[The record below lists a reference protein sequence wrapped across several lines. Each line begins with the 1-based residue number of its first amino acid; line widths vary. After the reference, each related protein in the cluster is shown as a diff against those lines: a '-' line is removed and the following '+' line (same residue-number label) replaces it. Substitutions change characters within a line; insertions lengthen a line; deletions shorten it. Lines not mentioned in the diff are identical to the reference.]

1 MRASPGSLSCLF
13 FFLLNQWIISYKNLD
28 MPASPGLSLI
38 VLYCQQNDKIVN
50 IDRHWILMQAKFFQA
65 WRAGVCPRSGRS
77 KSLPTGLAHHLL
89 YSQCGSSHHLLQ
101 DPPFLTVYH
110 HFILLVCSVLPFF
123 YLSPG
128 SSSLLPPWPLLPHQL
143 QIFTSAAVKLDVS
156 ALSRPRLFATRL
168 YLTWWCYD
176 WFELL
181 CKLISVDQ
189 LFWPREACCDPD

>member
-89 YSQCGSSHHLLQ
+89 DSQCGFFHHLLYSQSGSSHHLLE
-101 DPPFLTVYH
+101 DHPFSTFHYH
-110 HFILLVCSVLPFF
+110 FNLLVCSVLLFY

-128 SSSLLPPWPLLPHQL
+128 SSSVLPPWSPLPSSTTKFH
-143 QIFTSAAVKLDVS
+143 ISCCPAWC
-156 ALSRPRLFATRL
+156 LS
-168 YLTWWCYD
+168 
-176 WFELL
+176 
-181 CKLISVDQ
+181 
-189 LFWPREACCDPD
+189 